1 MFGKIL
7 NKFKAWYKGDPGDM
21 RWDPRTDTYV
31 GTREPSK
38 HWTAKVLSYF
48 VDFSLLIAKSIKKHP
63 SAYITQLLAFIA
75 ILVSCFSIYLQYYVD
90 DDEYK
95 RCTIAH
101 TNNQEI
107 ALKCKK

>member
-1 MFGKIL
+1 MFQKIIE
-7 NKFKAWYKGDPGDM
+7 NIKAWYKGDPGDM

-31 GTREPSK
+31 GTRKPSK
-38 HWTAKVLSYF
+38 HWAANLLSHLA
-48 VDFSLLIAKSIKKHP
+48 DFFFLIAKSIKKHP
-63 SAYITQLLAFIA
+63 STFITQLLAFIA
-75 ILVSCFSIYLQYYVD
+75 ILVSCFSIYIQYYVD

-107 ALKCKK
+107 TLKCKK